1 MNDTAPIHPALDAG
15 HQLRLA
21 RERAGLPIETLAA
34 VLKVPVQRLQAL
46 EAGAYDALPDAT
58 FTRALALSV
67 CRALKLD
74 PAPIL
79 AALPSTAA
87 PRLVPVSGDLA
98 APMPREEQPLAFA
111 DPGNHARRLP
121 WLLALLLL
129 VAAVLAWWWLP
140 QRSPEGLGLTASPSA
155 DQPAPPAA
163 PQVASAPPPAAEA
176 SPTAPPA
183 SPAPQPTP
191 PAGPAVEP
199 TTPAPNVAPPSAAS
213 SATTAAAPAA
223 DALLT
228 VRVAATSW
236 VQVVGASGRV
246 LLQRNVQ
253 PGEVVSLPADD
264 APLAVTV
271 GRADATQVS
280 VRGQPFDLMPVT
292 RNNVAR
298 FEVR

>member
-1 MNDTAPIHPALDAG
+1 MNEAAPNHPAPDAG
-15 HQLRLA
+15 VQLRLA

-34 VLKVPVQRLQAL
+34 TLKVPVQRLQAL

-98 APMPREEQPLAFA
+98 TPMPREDQPLAFA
-111 DPGNHARRLP
+111 DPGAHTRRLP

-129 VAAVLAWWWLP
+129 GVAALAWWWLP
-140 QRSPEGLGLTASPSA
+140 QRPHEDERSTAASPA
-155 DQPAPPAA
+155 AA
-163 PQVASAPPPAAEA
+163 PAEPGPPPGATAAPAVAEA
-176 SPTAPPA
+176 SATAAPS
-183 SPAPQPTP
+183 SPSTP
-191 PAGPAVEP
+191 
-199 TTPAPNVAPPSAAS
+199 
-213 SATTAAAPAA
+213 AAAPAA
-223 DALLT
+223 EPPVPAHATASGAAPSAAAPTPVATNALLT
-228 VRVAATSW
+228 VRVVATSW

-253 PGEVVSLPADD
+253 PGEVVSLSADD